1 MNINTRLQ
9 WRYKPAS
16 DFFLVYTDNY
26 YTLPFSVRTR
36 AMVLKFNYWL
46 NCSLTL
52 KTLLRGSRKIPGIPA
67 FPRHSRGRYL
77 FVKIYSA

>member
-26 YTLPFSVRTR
+26 YTNSVFGADQGRGAETELLVKYVTSLR
-36 AMVLKFNYWL
+36 PKVQSLKPL
-46 NCSLTL
+46 
-52 KTLLRGSRKIPGIPA
+52 
-67 FPRHSRGRYL
+67 HE
-77 FVKIYSA
+77 